1 MKKTFDWSKEYWK
14 QCIIFAAIIVIVGLF
29 IIVCRHA
36 YAIQPKEGVVVR
48 KDYNPAYTTTS
59 YRTITHSDGKTT
71 SVPVQEQHA
80 AVYQITIKGIN
91 SKGEESLGYYY
102 VTPVEY
108 ENIKIGDYYIKQLE

>member
-1 MKKTFDWSKEYWK
+1 MQNVFDCWKEYRK
-14 QCIIFAAIIVIVGLF
+14 FIALAVIIVTVGLL
-29 IIVCRHA
+29 IVMCRHA

-91 SKGEESLGYYY
+91 SKGEESLAYYY